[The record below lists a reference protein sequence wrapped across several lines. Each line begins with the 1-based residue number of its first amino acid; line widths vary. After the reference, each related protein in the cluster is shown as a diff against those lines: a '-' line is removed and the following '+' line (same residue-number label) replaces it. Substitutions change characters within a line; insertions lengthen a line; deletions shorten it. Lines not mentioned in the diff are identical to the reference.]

1 MQVMPG
7 TAPEAARLAGLPW
20 DAKKYREDENY
31 NRAIGQAYYKKM
43 LRDFGGDPLKAAAA
57 YNAGPG
63 NMQKI
68 LRAAEKAGRPEDWE
82 EFIPARLQET
92 KDYVANFKRKT
103 GAAGGVRG
111 GERSCPGRSFRRCSA
126 AILQPYGGTNDLM

>member
-1 MQVMPG
+1 MGPDDAPTPGTSAGLSTQLSAIESNESGAKQFDRSGKPLTSSAGAIGVMQVMPG

-20 DAKKYREDENY
+20 DPKKYREDESY

-68 LRAAEKAGRPEDWE
+68 LRAAEKAGRPED
-82 EFIPARLQET
+82 
-92 KDYVANFKRKT
+92 
-103 GAAGGVRG
+103 
-111 GERSCPGRSFRRCSA
+111 
-126 AILQPYGGTNDLM
+126 